1 MENVLKLFKKAASST
16 EEPTNN
22 KHQELLDEIKDVC
35 RQISCTER
43 WFQAEND
50 NDLIEACIHQ
60 REGLYARYRYL
71 MRKAKND
78 NIYATPYESK
88 CV

>member
-1 MENVLKLFKKAASST
+1 MENVLKLIKRTVST
-16 EEPTNN
+16 YEGTNDSN
-22 KHQELLDEIKDVC
+22 RELIEQIKDVC
-35 RQISCTER
+35 RQISCTEN

-50 NDLIEACIHQ
+50 SDLIEACIHQ

-71 MRKAKND
+71 MRKAKNN
-78 NIYATPYESK
+78 NIYAPPFESK

>member
-1 MENVLKLFKKAASST
+1 MENVLKIIKRSTSSY
-16 EEPTNN
+16 EKTNDN
-22 KHQELLDEIKDVC
+22 NQDLINEIKDVC
-35 RQISCTER
+35 RQISCTEQ

-50 NDLIEACIHQ
+50 SDLIEACIHQ
-60 REGLYARYRYL
+60 REVLYAKYRYL

-78 NIYATPYESK
+78 NIYVSPFEPK

>member
-1 MENVLKLFKKAASST
+1 MENVLKLIKRTVSAY
-16 EEPTNN
+16 EETTDNS
-22 KHQELLDEIKDVC
+22 QELIEQIKDVC
-35 RQISCTER
+35 RQISCTEN

-50 NDLIEACIHQ
+50 SDLIEACIHQ

-71 MRKAKND
+71 MRKAKNN
-78 NIYATPYESK
+78 NIYAPPFEFK

>member
-1 MENVLKLFKKAASST
+1 MESVLKIIKRTTST
-16 EEPTNN
+16 YERPNDN
-22 KHQELLDEIKDVC
+22 SQELINEIKDVC

-50 NDLIEACIHQ
+50 SDLIDACIHQ
-60 REGLYARYRYL
+60 REGLYAKYRYL

-78 NIYATPYESK
+78 NLYAPPFEPK
-88 CV
+88 CI

>member
-1 MENVLKLFKKAASST
+1 MENVLKLIKRTVST
-16 EEPTNN
+16 YEEANDSN
-22 KHQELLDEIKDVC
+22 RELIEQIKDVC
-35 RQISCTER
+35 KQISCTEN

-50 NDLIEACIHQ
+50 SDLIEACIHQ

-71 MRKAKND
+71 MRKAKNN
-78 NIYATPYESK
+78 NIYAPPFESK